1 MSKLEEIK
9 QQIQDLSGEERAALR
24 DWFWAFDDSMPLDAE
39 PLPELD
45 EPLDADETAA
55 NPGQLVADVMAKIR
69 KNL

>member
-9 QQIQDLSGEERAALR
+9 QQIQILSREELAALR
-24 DWFWAFDDSMPLDAE
+24 DWLGELDSSMTLDAG

-45 EPLDADETAA
+45 KRLDADETEA

-69 KNL
+69 KSP